1 MIVDI
6 DDIQGISK
14 KDLSKILFIFNALED
29 GWSIKKRDGKYI
41 FSKHKGKI
49 KEIYLDNFLNN
60 FITKYFNLE

>member
-49 KEIYLDNFLNN
+49 KEIYLDNFLNR

>member
-6 DDIQGISK
+6 NNIQGISK
-14 KDLSKILFIFNALED
+14 KDLSKVLFIFNALED

>member
-49 KEIYLDNFLNN
+49 KEIYLDNFLNS